1 MIKIT
6 LIRYVITFIRY
17 VITFIRYDQNQ
28 KIGKSNNVQVFGA
41 IKPKSLN
48 RIANDYPE
56 FNKCM

>member
-1 MIKIT
+1 MIK
-6 LIRYVITFIRY
+6 ITFIRY

-48 RIANDYPE
+48 RIVNDYPE